1 MAVIS
6 QSNVTRMSMIIEKVV
21 TPDHSTLS
29 GQIQD
34 HFQKNQEISSFQN
47 LTDPILDGIS
57 QEFTVKEDIAKP
69 VKNTKLAG
77 GINNF
82 VIDKVKNEKLGKLI
96 KTGIGNVFISSHNV
110 DICILWIC
118 TYSNVIYAIYFA

>member
-77 GINNF
+77 GIN
-82 VIDKVKNEKLGKLI
+82 KVKNEKLGKLI

-110 DICILWIC
+110 DISILWIC